1 MVLPQIKKGKIK
13 KGDAQLKFKTDRNKG
28 WIHTWVT
35 IIVIAILVILTLV
48 FVFSIVVLFVP
59 SIKGLVGAKETFL
72 YSMYLSSFI
81 STIFGGIVGYI
92 ISIRN

>member
-13 KGDAQLKFKTDRNKG
+13 KGDAQLKFKKYRNTG
-28 WIHTWVT
+28 WLHTWVT

-48 FVFSIVVLFVP
+48 FFLSIGVLFVP

-72 YSMYLSSFI
+72 YSMYLNSFI
-81 STIFGGIVGYI
+81 STILGVIVGYI